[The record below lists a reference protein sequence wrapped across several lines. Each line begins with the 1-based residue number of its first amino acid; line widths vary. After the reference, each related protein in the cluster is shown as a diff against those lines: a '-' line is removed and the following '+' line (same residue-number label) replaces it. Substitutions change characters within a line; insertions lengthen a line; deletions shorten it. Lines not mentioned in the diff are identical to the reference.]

1 VRMTLTLA
9 RRMRMKHVLAFA
21 LIAGPA
27 LYAQGPSADWRTV
40 ATPHFRVHYPREY
53 EEWATRAAQH
63 LEDIRDAVSKEVGFT
78 PPQTIDVLIMNP
90 VAEPNGI
97 AWPLLDT
104 PRMIFFA
111 EPPGP
116 DEQLGAYGHWID
128 VLAVHETTHIVHML
142 RPSRNPLA
150 RLLPVN
156 PITLRAPRW
165 VLEGYATVI
174 EGRLTGAGRPNST
187 LRALV
192 LRRWAQDGR
201 LPTYGQLNSDRRF
214 LGMSMA
220 YLMGSAFLE
229 WLEQR
234 SGPDSLR
241 NLWLRMT
248 ARQRRSFD
256 AAFMGV
262 FGESA
267 ERLYGRF
274 LAELTASSMS
284 IDGELR
290 GGELFQETTRASGSP
305 AVSPDG
311 TRIAVVIRA
320 RNEPQKLI
328 VWSTGPA
335 EEEEKKYAERVK
347 KMLERD
353 PLDVA
358 PVRAKPLPRTAL
370 HTLVMPDGGDI
381 DTPRWTRDGKAIVFA
396 HRMPDAHGDLH
407 FDLFR
412 WDFAA
417 LTRITK
423 LADVRDADP
432 FPDGR
437 HAVAVRNRFGASQLV
452 DVDLETGAVTPRG
465 SASIDVV
472 ETHPR
477 VSPDGKRIAHVAHRD
492 GRWALFIDDLATPL
506 DGDAATPEWTNS
518 GDIVLTRFTR
528 GFAELHSLANGPI
541 TRTQGGAFEPAPSP
555 DGRVFFMSLDPDGFV
570 LRVLPSTAA
579 APALPTFDASLAPA
593 IPPQPDNNK
602 RTAGVPAGWASG
614 VSPLAAVTRDADAPS
629 AAPTAVRIGHLE
641 PYWFAGGHSAPGD
654 QAIEAGIRLG
664 DVLGRLDALFIA
676 SNDGGAV
683 AGVWRGWPV
692 EVGLQAFL
700 LRHRGSSP
708 CDRRSA
714 LCDLRRGLELRAHW
728 DRHFPRSRLIV
739 DAGVNDFAFA
749 SAAFSTTQLLGASR
763 FNEAF
768 RVEIDE
774 SHYRG
779 IASLA
784 YRAGSLRIA
793 ARAQHDGGG
802 TVTLGGIASSILPR
816 SSYSRSILDPALP
829 LAILAGEEYDGWRIE
844 TSVPSMPFT
853 AFYQRH
859 DLEGQSFSL
868 VGARFEL
875 NTDPNPILKLP
886 GLDLTLG
893 TAHILEGP
901 LRGDTKWWLGLRW
914 HP

>member
-1 VRMTLTLA
+1 
-9 RRMRMKHVLAFA
+9 MKHILVLA

-27 LYAQGPSADWRTV
+27 LFAQGPSADWRTV

-78 PPQTIDVLIMNP
+78 PPRTIDVLVTNP

-128 VLAVHETTHIVHML
+128 LLAVHETTHIVHML

-187 LRALV
+187 LRALI
-192 LRRWAQDGR
+192 LRRWAQEGR
-201 LPTYGQLNSDRRF
+201 LPAYGQLNTDRRF

-234 SGPDSLR
+234 GGPDSLR
-241 NLWLRMT
+241 HLWLRMT

-256 AAFMGV
+256 AAFVGV

-274 LAELTASSMS
+274 VAELTGSSMA

-290 GGELFQETTRASGSP
+290 EGELFQETPRASGSP

-311 TRIAVVIRA
+311 TKIAVVIRE
-320 RNEPQKLI
+320 RNESQKLV

-335 EEEEKKYAERVK
+335 EEEEKEYAERMK
-347 KMLERD
+347 RMLERD

-358 PVRAKPLPRTAL
+358 PIRLKPLPRTAL
-370 HTLVMPDGGDI
+370 HSLVMPDGGDV
-381 DTPRWTRDGKAIVFA
+381 DTPRWMRDGKAIVFA
-396 HRMPDAHGDLH
+396 HRTPDAHGDLH

-412 WDFAA
+412 WDFAT
-417 LTRITK
+417 LTRITR

-437 HAVAVRNRFGASQLV
+437 HSVAVRSRFGSSQLV
-452 DVDLETGAVTPRG
+452 DVDLETGAVTPRAP
-465 SASIDVV
+465 ASIDIV

-492 GRWALFIDDLATPL
+492 GRWALFIDDVDVATPF
-506 DGDAATPEWTNS
+506 DGDAATPEWTSN
-518 GDIVLTRFTR
+518 GDIVLTLFTR

-541 TRTQGGAFEPAPSP
+541 TRTRGGAFEPAPAS
-555 DGRVFFMSLDPDGFV
+555 DGRVFFMSLDPDGYV
-570 LRVLPSTAA
+570 LRVLPSIAL
-579 APALPTFDASLAPA
+579 APALPALDASLAPA
-593 IPPQPDNNK
+593 IPPQHDNSK
-602 RTAGVPAGWASG
+602 WTAGVLTE
-614 VSPLAAVTRDADAPS
+614 SPSLLPTPTS
-629 AAPTAVRIGHLE
+629 ALRLE
-641 PYWFAGGHSAPGD
+641 PYWFAGGHSSPGD
-654 QAIEAGIRLG
+654 HALEAGMRLG

-676 SNDGGAV
+676 SNDGGAI
-683 AGVWRGWPV
+683 ASVWRGWPI
-692 EVGLQAFL
+692 ELGAHAFL
-700 LRHRGSSP
+700 LRDRGSNS
-708 CDRRSA
+708 CDPPSA
-714 LCDLRRGLELRAHW
+714 ICGLHRGLELRAHW
-728 DRHFPRSRLIV
+728 DRHFARSRLIV
-739 DAGVNDFAFA
+739 EAGVNDFAFA
-749 SAAFSTTQLLGASR
+749 SALFSTTQLLGASR

-768 RVEIDE
+768 RVEVDE

-779 IASLA
+779 MASLA

-793 ARAQHDGGG
+793 ARVQHDSGG
-802 TVTLGGIASSILPR
+802 TVTLGGMASSILPR
-816 SSYSRSILDPALP
+816 SSYSRTILDPALP
-829 LAILAGEEYDGWRIE
+829 LAILAGQGYDGWRIE

-859 DLEGQSFSL
+859 DIEGETLSL

-875 NTDPNPILKLP
+875 NTEPNPILKLP